1 MTRIAIIGLGY
12 IGKVHL
18 ETLLRIPGVQV
29 VALVGRRMGP
39 LEVLAAKYGIPKVTT
54 NYRTLLEDPS
64 IDVIHNCTPNDLHFE
79 VNRAFIQAGKHIFSE
94 KPLARTSQETR
105 TLVELAKGKNVLTAI
120 NFCYRYYPA
129 VQEAA
134 LRIRNKELGEVY
146 TVMGSY
152 LQDWLL
158 YDTDYDWRLEQS
170 IAGNS
175 NVIAD
180 IGSHW
185 FNLAQFM
192 VGSQITEV
200 MADLKTTLP
209 IRKKP
214 EGDGGFTEYPVT
226 VEDYGS
232 VLLHFANGAC
242 GVFTVSQLAAGK
254 KCAIDV
260 HVYGSQSALRW
271 NHERSAELWIGH
283 RDRANEVLMESPQ
296 LQHRESKRYALLP
309 TGHPMGY
316 HDAVFNLFTDF
327 YNALALKKQGKE
339 SSVALPDFSEGHRE
353 LMITEAILQSHREKR
368 WVQVTE

>member
-1 MTRIAIIGLGY
+1 MINAAIIGLGY

-18 ETLLRIPGVQV
+18 RTLLRIPGVKV
-29 VALVGRRMGP
+29 VALAGRRREP
-39 LEVLAAKYGIPKVTT
+39 LEELAAQYGIPKVTAD
-54 NYRTLLEDPS
+54 YRTLLEDPS
-64 IDVIHNCTPNDLHFE
+64 IDVIHNCTPNHLHYE
-79 VNRAFIQAGKHIFSE
+79 VNHAFISAGKHILSE
-94 KPLARTSQETR
+94 KPLGRSSQETGA
-105 TLVELAKGKNVLTAI
+105 LAKLAEEKDVLTAI

-134 LRIRNKELGEVY
+134 VKVSREELGSIY

-170 IAGNS
+170 FTGSS
-175 NVIAD
+175 NVIGD

-185 FNLAQFM
+185 FHLAQFI

-214 EGDGGFTEYPVT
+214 EADGTYAEYPVK

-232 VLLHFANGAC
+232 VLLHFANGAS

-260 HVYGSQSALRW
+260 QVYGSQSALRW
-271 NHERSAELWIGH
+271 NHEQPTELWLGH
-283 RDRANEVLMESPQ
+283 RDKPNEVLMESPQ
-296 LQHRESKRYALLP
+296 LQQAESKRYALLP

-316 HDAVFNLFTDF
+316 HDAVYNLFTDF
-327 YNALALKKQGKE
+327 YENLHLNNQGK
-339 SSVALPDFSEGHRE
+339 ALTIPLPDFWEGHRE
-353 LMITEAILQSHREKR
+353 VLITEAILQSHREKR
-368 WVQVTE
+368 WVRVGE